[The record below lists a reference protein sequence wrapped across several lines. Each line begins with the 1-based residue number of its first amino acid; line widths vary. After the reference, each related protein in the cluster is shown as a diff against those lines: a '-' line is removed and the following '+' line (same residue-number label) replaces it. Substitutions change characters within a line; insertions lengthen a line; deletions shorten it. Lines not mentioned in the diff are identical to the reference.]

1 MYRKNRIVKL
11 SIGHNGSVARV
22 YNVGKIK
29 EGVSPSAK
37 LIAVVGSQPLGKTP
51 YNNSIPQNAEGQQ
64 EIEKILYLPKTP
76 T

>member
-1 MYRKNRIVKL
+1 MSRKNRIVKL

-37 LIAVVGSQPLGKTP
+37 LIAVVGSQPLGP
-51 YNNSIPQNAEGQQ
+51 Q